1 MNKEKKDVLFTKEAS
16 AWFKWIAIVMVIIS
30 HYAEWWS
37 WFTVEEGTREIIRF
51 GLGRL
56 GPYGVAIFL
65 LFSGY
70 GLSKSAGNNRIG
82 IKFILKRVIGVYIPY
97 LIMVILLEMFS
108 GNVQSWKD
116 LSDIWYGH
124 DFWYMTVLF
133 SFYLSFMT
141 IWLLIKNRHIRAVCM
156 AIFTFLY
163 SNHLYNRGEYDFW
176 YISNIAFAIGV
187 ILALYEVELVKI
199 NVIIRTV
206 LMVIFGIGSIYVI
219 YSALYV
225 EHVWIQ
231 PYSESLS
238 RIYAVSTFTLFV
250 VFFASV
256 WRYYDPVSRFLGKY
270 SLYFYLSHT
279 FLFMWVINHYEYDMS
294 IRFLIATVVIIVV
307 SLLLGI
313 VITKLTDIL
322 NQKVMTLVDFRR
334 KKG

>member
-51 GLGRL
+51 GLARL

-225 EHVWIQ
+225 EHVWTQ

-256 WRYYDPVSRFLGKY
+256 WRYYDPVSRVLGKY

-307 SLLLGI
+307 SILLGI